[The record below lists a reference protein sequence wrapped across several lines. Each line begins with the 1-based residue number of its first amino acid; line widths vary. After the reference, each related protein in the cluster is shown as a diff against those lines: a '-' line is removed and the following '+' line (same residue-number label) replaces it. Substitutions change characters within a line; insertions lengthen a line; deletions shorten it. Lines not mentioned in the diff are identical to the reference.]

1 MALNKQMQVNLN
13 ISHMVSKFEHQPD
26 SWQSKQTT
34 SLSQKEQTKKNNSS
48 TLQSTYSVLRTNLL
62 EFRISPQP
70 AWWYGVRVHFQFT
83 WVEQNVPRIVEQQRR
98 FISFFLQSSK
108 KFFQMRI
115 GRVRHLHFHP
125 RNSSN
130 SVFFSTESSIL
141 SLPYFLCWNS
151 NYQKSSLNKLTN
163 ANASL
168 SL

>member
-34 SLSQKEQTKKNNSS
+34 SLPKNKQKNNSPL
-48 TLQSTYSVLRTNLL
+48 LQSTYSVLRTNLL

-83 WVEQNVPRIVEQQRR
+83 WVEQNVPNCRATTPIH
-98 FISFFLQSSK
+98 FFLSSVVK